1 MARCL
6 RLILIAVLTVALA
19 AGGMIVGTGMPA
31 IAAATPGAV
40 VTADHGACPTCQ
52 ASPVVAATSHHC
64 AASCPSLIGTVPDG
78 MTFAAGARI
87 LPVPAPGR
95 MPTGRGTT
103 PDPIPP
109 RS

>member
-1 MARCL
+1 MARWL

-31 IAAATPGAV
+31 IAAAAPGVV
-40 VTADHGACPTCQ
+40 VTADHGACQTCQ

-64 AASCPSLIGTVPDG
+64 ASSCPSLIGIVPDG

-87 LPVPAPGR
+87 LPLPAPGD
-95 MPTGRGTT
+95 MATGRGTT